1 MSIRVNFVS
10 QSLFS
15 TDAFFFFSKKE
26 KAWKGTEYVLF
37 GRQYKCKNLVHVCLC
52 FFFSFLFFLSQLV
65 LSA

>member
-10 QSLFS
+10 QSPFS
-15 TDAFFFFSKKE
+15 TDAFFFFPRKRR
-26 KAWKGTEYVLF
+26 L
-37 GRQYKCKNLVHVCLC
+37 GREQNMCYLVDNINAKTLSMFVCV